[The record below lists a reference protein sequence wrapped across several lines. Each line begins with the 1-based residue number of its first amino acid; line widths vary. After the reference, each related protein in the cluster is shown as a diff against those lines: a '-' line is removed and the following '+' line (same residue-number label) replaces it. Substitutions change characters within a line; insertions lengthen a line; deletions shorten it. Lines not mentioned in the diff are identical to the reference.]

1 MSVQKEFNEWKV
13 VKISEQEIEFAKNNP
28 SIVNQNGMASMAFY
42 AGYQAGKKDKK
53 KKPAF
58 NKNCMTMVME
68 PLSGAPIG
76 DCLTMAKKFAIKN
89 EINVQFDFNGH
100 PIFVDDNSDLEDIFN
115 NYQNDCSNISLT
127 MTSPESL
134 FEKNEY
140 KG

>member
-1 MSVQKEFNEWKV
+1 MSVQKEYRKWKV
-13 VKISEQEIEFAKNNP
+13 IEISEEEREFAKNNQ
-28 SIVNQNGMASMAFY
+28 SIINLNNDTVPMAYY
-42 AGYQAGKKDKK
+42 AGYQAGKKE
-53 KKPAF
+53 KPAF

-127 MTSPESL
+127 MTFPESL